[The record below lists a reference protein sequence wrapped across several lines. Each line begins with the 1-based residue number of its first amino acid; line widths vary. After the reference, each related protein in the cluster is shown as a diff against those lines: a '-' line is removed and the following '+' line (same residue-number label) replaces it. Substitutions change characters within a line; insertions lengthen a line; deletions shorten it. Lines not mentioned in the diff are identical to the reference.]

1 MPSKRPTPDEPN
13 RPAQAPTLPLS
24 APLTELKGVG
34 PRLASALNKLGVKNI
49 AQLVAYLPMR
59 HERQEAEAPIDQ
71 LKPESIV
78 CARGLV
84 SATRIVARG
93 SRPRFEAVLV
103 DDTGRLDLVWFNGLY
118 LRDKIHVGMKLRV
131 QGKAKRFGPGGS
143 SLQIVNPRHELISDA
158 ADTEPAPRTAR
169 LRPVYPA
176 SEDISTLQIEKA
188 VTAALDPALSQITDH
203 LNRDYRAKRELIEL
217 TSAYRAI
224 HTPST
229 QEQADEGRRRLAY
242 DELLLLLLAVR
253 LKRAQRLARSE
264 SPVLKLTPAIDK
276 AIRARLP
283 FTLTQAQ
290 DSAIAQI
297 VGDLKN
303 SQPMNRLV
311 QGDVGSGK
319 TAVAVYAMLL
329 AVANKH
335 QSAMMA
341 PTELLAEQHFAS
353 ISRMLASANVR
364 TLLLTG
370 SLSAPQR
377 AEALRAIAAGEIDIV
392 VGTHALLTHRVRF
405 NSLAL
410 AIVDEQH
417 RFGVH
422 QRATLRT
429 KGADETSDDTP
440 LKPNEKALTPL
451 TPHTLVMTAT
461 PIPRTLAM
469 TIFGDL
475 DVSTIDQLPPGRK
488 KVTTRVVAPPL
499 RQEVYDFIAQRVAKG
514 EQAFIVAPAIDAKHP
529 DPDAELFDPQSE
541 LDSDA
546 GEKSRS
552 VPHAPPVPIR
562 SVAQIASDLK
572 HSALKSARVGI
583 VHGQLHPTDR
593 ARVMDDFRQHRL
605 DVLIA
610 TTVIEVGVDIPSAT
624 VMVVEDAE
632 RFGLAQL
639 HQLRGRVG
647 RGTKPG
653 VCVLIGAP
661 VTDTADQRLRAIAKL
676 ADGFKLAER
685 DLEIRG
691 FGDVVGIR
699 QSGMPPFRVVNL
711 ASDLDLLTLARRD
724 AIDLIDHDPQL
735 DNPQHALLKR
745 RLLKAHAKWLGI
757 ADVS

>member
-1 MPSKRPTPDEPN
+1 MPSKRPSPKEPSP
-13 RPAQAPTLPLS
+13 PAQAPNLPLS

-78 CARGLV
+78 CTRGLV

-103 DDTGRLDLVWFNGLY
+103 DDTGRLDLIWFNGLY

-143 SLQIVNPRHELISDA
+143 SLQIVNPRHEFI
-158 ADTEPAPRTAR
+158 ADTAEAEPAPRTAR

-188 VTAALDPALSQITDH
+188 VIAALDPALAQITDH
-203 LNRDYRAKRELIEL
+203 LSDDYRAKRELIEL
-217 TSAYRAI
+217 TTAYRAI
-224 HTPST
+224 HTPAT

-264 SPVLKLTPAIDK
+264 SPTLKLTPAIDK

-283 FTLTQAQ
+283 FTLTGAQ

-297 VGDLKN
+297 VSDLAR

-335 QSAMMA
+335 QSALMA

-370 SLSAPQR
+370 SLSAQQR
-377 AEALRAIAAGEIDIV
+377 AEALRAIAAGEVDIV

-429 KGADETSDDTP
+429 KGTDDADNDTP
-440 LKPNEKALTPL
+440 LKPGEKAL

-514 EQAFIVAPAIDAKHP
+514 EQAFIVAPAIDAKNP
-529 DPDAELFDPQSE
+529 DPDADLFDPQSE
-541 LDSDA
+541 LDNDA
-546 GEKSRS
+546 PEKSAAA
-552 VPHAPPVPIR
+552 PAAPPVPIR

-572 HSALKSARVGI
+572 HSALKSARIGI
-583 VHGQLHPTDR
+583 VHGQLHPADR
-593 ARVMDDFRQHRL
+593 ARIMDDFRQHRL

-610 TTVIEVGVDIPSAT
+610 TTVIEVGVDIPNAT

-711 ASDLDLLTLARRD
+711 ASDLDLLNLARRD
-724 AIDLIDHDPQL
+724 AIDLIDHDPPL